1 MGKRRHGETEK
12 RGRGERKKGMRPS
25 GNNMAPKPLEGI
37 RVIDLTRIYAG
48 PYCSMLFADM
58 GAEVIKVEPPE
69 GELIRDNP
77 PMVKQ
82 GEGGPNDRSRSGYF
96 LALNRN
102 KYGITLNLKH
112 PRALQIF
119 KDLVKIGDIVL
130 ENYAPGVMKRL
141 GIDYPVLRE
150 INPRIIMCS
159 ISGFGQTGPYSER
172 MAFDV
177 ISQAMGGLMSITGQ
191 PGNPP
196 TRVGTS
202 LGDVNASVH
211 AAYAIMTALYYREKT
226 GVGQYVDVSMLET
239 MVAILEGAIV
249 RWTIGKELLTPI
261 GSHNPHEAPMA
272 AFRCKDGYII
282 IATVGDEHWQ
292 RFCRAVHRPDWA
304 ADPEYR
310 TKRQRWEK
318 KYILQEEIEK
328 ITTRYTIKEVGEMMD
343 RERVAN
349 SPIFNIK
356 QVVEDPHLEDRGY
369 FVEVEHPVIGRAKI
383 PGIPFKLSETPGSVE
398 RPSPLVGE
406 HNEFILGKY
415 LNIDKEELKK
425 LKEEGAI

>member
-1 MGKRRHGETEK
+1 
-12 RGRGERKKGMRPS
+12 
-25 GNNMAPKPLEGI
+25 
-37 RVIDLTRIYAG
+37 
-48 PYCSMLFADM
+48 MLFADM

-77 PMVKQ
+77 PMVKE
-82 GEGGPNDRSRSGYF
+82 GEGGPHDRSRSGYF

-112 PRALQIF
+112 PKAVEVFQELI
-119 KDLVKIGDIVL
+119 KIGDVVL

-141 GIDYPVLRE
+141 GIDYPLLRK

-159 ISGFGQTGPYSER
+159 ISGFGQTGRYSER
-172 MAFDV
+172 LAFDV
-177 ISQAMGGLMSITGQ
+177 ISQAMSGLMSITGH
-191 PGNPP
+191 PDNPP

-202 LGDVNASVH
+202 LGDVNAAVH
-211 AAYAIMTALYYREKT
+211 AAFAIMTALYYREKT
-226 GVGQYVDVSMLET
+226 GIGQYIDVSMLET
-239 MVAILEGAIV
+239 MVGILEGGIV

-261 GSHNPHEAPMA
+261 GSMNPHEAPMA

-282 IATVGDEHWQ
+282 IATVGNEHWQ

-304 ADPEYR
+304 EDPEYR

-318 KYILQEEIEK
+318 KHLLQEEIEK
-328 ITTRYTIKEVGEMMD
+328 ITAQYTVKEVGEMMD
-343 RERVAN
+343 QERVAN

-356 QVVEDPHLEDRGY
+356 QVIEDPHLKDRGY
-369 FVEVEHPVIGRAKI
+369 FVDIDHPVIGKAKI
-383 PGIPFKLSETPGSVE
+383 PGIPFKMSETPGSVE

-406 HNEFILGKY
+406 HNELILGKY
-415 LNIDKEELKK
+415 LGMNREEIEK
-425 LKEEGAI
+425 LKGEGAI

>member
-1 MGKRRHGETEK
+1 MPPR
-12 RGRGERKKGMRPS
+12 
-25 GNNMAPKPLEGI
+25 PLEGI

-77 PMVKQ
+77 PMVKE
-82 GEGGPNDRSRSGYF
+82 GEGGPHDRSRSGYF

-112 PRALQIF
+112 PKAVEIF
-119 KDLVKIGDIVL
+119 QELIKIGDIVL

-141 GIDYPVLRE
+141 GIDYPLLRE

-159 ISGFGQTGPYSER
+159 ISGFGQTGRYSER
-172 MAFDV
+172 LAFDV
-177 ISQAMGGLMSITGQ
+177 ISQAMSGLMSITGH
-191 PGNPP
+191 PDNPP

-202 LGDVNASVH
+202 LGDVNAAVH
-211 AAYAIMTALYYREKT
+211 AAFAIMTALYYREKT
-226 GVGQYVDVSMLET
+226 GIGQYIDVSMLET
-239 MVAILEGAIV
+239 MVGILEGGIV

-261 GSHNPHEAPMA
+261 GSMNPHEAPMA

-282 IATVGDEHWQ
+282 IATVGNEHWQ

-304 ADPEYR
+304 ENPEYR

-318 KYILQEEIEK
+318 KYFLQEEIEK
-328 ITTRYTIKEVGEMMD
+328 ITAQYTVKEVGEMMD
-343 RERVAN
+343 QERVAN

-356 QVVEDPHLEDRGY
+356 QVIEDPHLKDRGY
-369 FVEVEHPVIGRAKI
+369 FVDIDHPVIGKAKI
-383 PGIPFKLSETPGSVE
+383 PGVPFKMSETPGSVV

-406 HNEFILGKY
+406 HNELILGKY
-415 LNIDKEELKK
+415 LGMNREEIEK
-425 LKEEGAI
+425 LKGEGAI

>member
-1 MGKRRHGETEK
+1 MPPR
-12 RGRGERKKGMRPS
+12 
-25 GNNMAPKPLEGI
+25 PLEGI

-77 PMVKQ
+77 PMVKE
-82 GEGGPNDRSRSGYF
+82 GEGGPHDRSRSGYF

-112 PRALQIF
+112 PKAVAIF
-119 KDLVKIGDIVL
+119 QGLTKIGDIVL

-141 GIDYPVLRE
+141 GIDYPHLRE

-159 ISGFGQTGPYSER
+159 ISGFGQTGRYSER
-172 MAFDV
+172 LAFDV
-177 ISQAMGGLMSITGQ
+177 ISQAMSGLMSITGH
-191 PGNPP
+191 PDNPP

-202 LGDVNASVH
+202 LGDVNAAVH
-211 AAYAIMTALYYREKT
+211 AAFAIMTALFYREKT
-226 GVGQYVDVSMLET
+226 GIGQYIDVSMLET
-239 MVAILEGAIV
+239 MVGILEGGIV

-261 GSHNPHEAPMA
+261 GSMNPHEAPMA

-282 IATVGDEHWQ
+282 IATVGNEHWQ

-304 ADPEYR
+304 EDPEYR

-328 ITTRYTIKEVGEMMD
+328 ITTQYTVKEVGEMMD
-343 RERVAN
+343 HERVAN

-356 QVVEDPHLEDRGY
+356 QVIEDPHLKDRGY
-369 FVEVEHPVIGRAKI
+369 FVNIDHPVIGKAKI
-383 PGIPFKLSETPGSVE
+383 PGVPFKMSETPGSVE

-406 HNEFILGKY
+406 HNELILGKY
-415 LNIDKEELKK
+415 LGMNREEIEK
-425 LKEEGAI
+425 LKGEGAI

>member
-1 MGKRRHGETEK
+1 
-12 RGRGERKKGMRPS
+12 
-25 GNNMAPKPLEGI
+25 MAPKSLEGI

-58 GAEVIKVEPPE
+58 GAEVIKIEPPE

-77 PMVKQ
+77 PMVEQ
-82 GEGGPNDRSRSGYF
+82 GKDGPHDRSRSGYF

-112 PRALQIF
+112 PRALEIF

-177 ISQAMGGLMSITGQ
+177 VSQAMGGLMSITGQ

-292 RFCRAVHRPDWA
+292 RFCRAIHRPDWG

-328 ITTRYTIKEVGEMMD
+328 ITTRHTIKEVGEMMD

-415 LNIDKEELKK
+415 LNIGKEELKK

>member
-1 MGKRRHGETEK
+1 
-12 RGRGERKKGMRPS
+12 
-25 GNNMAPKPLEGI
+25 
-37 RVIDLTRIYAG
+37 
-48 PYCSMLFADM
+48 MLFADM

-77 PMVKQ
+77 PMVKE
-82 GEGGPNDRSRSGYF
+82 GEGGPHDRSRSGYF

-112 PRALQIF
+112 PKAVEIF
-119 KDLVKIGDIVL
+119 QELIKIGDVVL

-141 GIDYPVLRE
+141 GIDYPLLRE

-159 ISGFGQTGPYSER
+159 ISGFGQTGRYSER
-172 MAFDV
+172 LAFDV
-177 ISQAMGGLMSITGQ
+177 ISQAMSGLMSITGH
-191 PGNPP
+191 PDNPP

-202 LGDVNASVH
+202 LGDVNAAVH
-211 AAYAIMTALYYREKT
+211 AAFAIMTALYYREKT
-226 GVGQYVDVSMLET
+226 GIGQYIDVSMLET
-239 MVAILEGAIV
+239 MVGILEGGIV

-261 GSHNPHEAPMA
+261 GSMNPHEAPMA

-282 IATVGDEHWQ
+282 IATVGNEHWQ

-304 ADPEYR
+304 EDPEYR

-318 KYILQEEIEK
+318 KHILQEEIEK
-328 ITTRYTIKEVGEMMD
+328 ITAQHTVKEVGEMMD
-343 RERVAN
+343 QERVAN

-356 QVVEDPHLEDRGY
+356 QVIEDPHLKDRGY
-369 FVEVEHPVIGRAKI
+369 FVDIDHPVIGKAKI
-383 PGIPFKLSETPGSVE
+383 PGIPFKMSETPGSVE

-406 HNEFILGKY
+406 HNELILGKY
-415 LNIDKEELKK
+415 LGMNREEIEK
-425 LKEEGAI
+425 LKGEGAI